1 MDTVLFFHT
10 SLRLAW
16 RKELAGAYRYA
27 RTRGWRVQVVE
38 PAPDGKAPPVARIAA
53 FWEAVGCIA
62 ECSGLGGD
70 KLTPKL
76 FRGLPVIF
84 LGSNPNALPDSAS
97 FISPTPNG
105 VGEQAAREFLK
116 AGISS
121 FAFVAKPGD
130 SFWSRDRERDFVDA
144 LRLNGYDCSVFGR
157 EGEYSTDE
165 VRAEALSAWL
175 KELPRPCGLL
185 AENDYAAAEV
195 LDLARKERIKV
206 PDELSVIGVD
216 NDDGLCQNA
225 KPTLTSVVL
234 DFEQAGYRASEMLDR
249 LVRNPDAPPMRET
262 YPALGIMRRGST
274 PAGLGVPPRIL
285 KTLGFIREKA
295 CEGIGVD
302 DAARLLPGSR
312 RKAEIEFRRFTGRSI
327 YEEIE
332 RVRFE
337 NVELLLRDRSRS
349 VGAIAGLCGWRTENA
364 LRAAF
369 LKRYGMS
376 MSAWRATGGR
386 VTTNR
391 GADYAFES

>member
-10 SLRLAW
+10 SLRQSW

-27 RTRGWRVQVVE
+27 RARGWRVQVVE
-38 PAPDGKAPPVARIAA
+38 PATDGKAPPVARLAT

-62 ECSGLGGD
+62 ECSGLGGER
-70 KLTPKL
+70 LTPKL
-76 FRGLPVIF
+76 FRGLPVVF
-84 LGSNPNALPDSAS
+84 LGRDPKTLPESAS

-121 FAFVAKPGD
+121 FAFVARSGD
-130 SFWSRDRERDFVDA
+130 SFWSRDRERDFADA
-144 LRLNGYDCSVFGR
+144 LRLNGFTCAIFGR
-157 EGEYSTDE
+157 DEGFKTMEA
-165 VRAEALSAWL
+165 RAEALSAWL
-175 KELPRPCGLL
+175 KGLPRPCGIL

-216 NDDGLCQNA
+216 NDDGLCENA
-225 KPTLTSVVL
+225 KPMLTSVVL

-249 LVRNPDAPPMRET
+249 LVRDPDTPPMRET

-295 CEGIGVD
+295 CEGIGVG

-376 MSAWRATGGR
+376 MSAWRASAGR
-386 VTTNR
+386 
-391 GADYAFES
+391 